1 MICNLQA
8 CVALGQLL
16 LLLGQLSHLV
26 TVVTD
31 GLVIDMDQ
39 SSKVAEMTNTSSVSA
54 NDNDDNDNDNDN
66 R

>member
-1 MICNLQA
+1 MCDGKTTNDRRYVICNLQA
-8 CVALGQLL
+8 CVTPGQLL

-39 SSKVAEMTNTSSVSA
+39 DS
-54 NDNDDNDNDNDN
+54 DDNNHQ
-66 R
+66 RWPR

>member
-26 TVVTD
+26 TD

-39 SSKVAEMTNTSSVSA
+39 DS
-54 NDNDDNDNDNDN
+54 DDNNHQ
-66 R
+66 RWPR